1 MKIASVVVNRND
13 GYKDFERGLIHFKSM
28 IRAFDEVNYVDW
40 NSPNGSFIWEIEDKL
55 PKKGKIKHYCIPSNV
70 VSQIIFDAN
79 AQKCNE
85 SLSRNIAIRRS
96 DADWIV
102 STNLDVIPP
111 TKQELKRLIKKLD
124 KNTFYTISRREA
136 PKDIIYNSKTENRL
150 RENLANIPARHFPA
164 KVTPNDNYSLI
175 KNSMDL
181 SLYWALRSK
190 KAFGS
195 NPHKALFGIVQ
206 GGLFKDLRIKS
217 LNGLIEIGFDGY
229 AMGGLAVGESQ
240 KEMFTVLD
248 DIKEFLP
255 PDKPHYLMGVG
266 TPSDI
271 LGAVK
276 RGIDMFDCVLPTRS
290 GRTGLA
296 FTWDGKINIKN
307 KKYQNDNTPLDIN
320 CTNLDLNKYSKNYLN
335 HLFNTNEILA
345 SMILTLHNIN
355 FYQEL
360 MSSIRNNINQGTFS
374 EFHDKYI
381 DKL

>member
-175 KNSMDL
+175 NCCGDFQIAHRDVWNKIKGFEEEMIYACFVDTNVQ
-181 SLYWALRSK
+181 K
-190 KAFGS
+190 KAVLNDYNLKVLYEPALYHMEHGAYFT
-195 NPHKALFGIVQ
+195 KADGTRVQ
-206 GGLFKDLRIKS
+206 DEENTGAYKGETNAYNDAFKWVENFQSTKNMDNWGLRDVD
-217 LNGLIEIGFDGY
+217 IEVETI
-229 AMGGLAVGESQ
+229 
-240 KEMFTVLD
+240 
-248 DIKEFLP
+248 
-255 PDKPHYLMGVG
+255 
-266 TPSDI
+266 
-271 LGAVK
+271 
-276 RGIDMFDCVLPTRS
+276 
-290 GRTGLA
+290 
-296 FTWDGKINIKN
+296 
-307 KKYQNDNTPLDIN
+307 
-320 CTNLDLNKYSKNYLN
+320 
-335 HLFNTNEILA
+335 
-345 SMILTLHNIN
+345 
-355 FYQEL
+355 
-360 MSSIRNNINQGTFS
+360 
-374 EFHDKYI
+374 
-381 DKL
+381 

>member
-28 IRAFDEVNYVDW
+28 VRAFDEVNYVDW

-111 TKQELKRLIKKLD
+111 TKQELKKLIKKLD

-175 KNSMDL
+175 NCCGDFQIAHRDVWNKIKGFEEEMIYACFVDTNVQ
-181 SLYWALRSK
+181 K
-190 KAFGS
+190 KAVLNDYNLKVLYEPALYHMEHGAYFT
-195 NPHKALFGIVQ
+195 KADGTRVQ
-206 GGLFKDLRIKS
+206 DEENTGAYKGETNAYNDAFKWVENFQSTKNMDSWGL
-217 LNGLIEIGFDGY
+217 NEVEIEVEVI
-229 AMGGLAVGESQ
+229 
-240 KEMFTVLD
+240 
-248 DIKEFLP
+248 
-255 PDKPHYLMGVG
+255 
-266 TPSDI
+266 
-271 LGAVK
+271 
-276 RGIDMFDCVLPTRS
+276 
-290 GRTGLA
+290 
-296 FTWDGKINIKN
+296 
-307 KKYQNDNTPLDIN
+307 
-320 CTNLDLNKYSKNYLN
+320 
-335 HLFNTNEILA
+335 
-345 SMILTLHNIN
+345 
-355 FYQEL
+355 
-360 MSSIRNNINQGTFS
+360 
-374 EFHDKYI
+374 
-381 DKL
+381 

>member
-136 PKDIIYNSKTENRL
+136 PKDIIYNSKTENKL
-150 RENLANIPARHFPA
+150 RENLSNIPARHFPA

-175 KNSMDL
+175 NCCGDFQIAHRDIWNKIKGFEEEMIYACFVDTNIQ
-181 SLYWALRSK
+181 K
-190 KAFGS
+190 KAVLNDYNLEVLYEPALYHMEHGAYFTKADGTRVQDEKNTGAYKGETNAYNDAYKWVENFQTTKNMGS
-195 NPHKALFGIVQ
+195 W
-206 GGLFKDLRIKS
+206 GL
-217 LNGLIEIGFDGY
+217 NEVEIEVEVI
-229 AMGGLAVGESQ
+229 
-240 KEMFTVLD
+240 
-248 DIKEFLP
+248 
-255 PDKPHYLMGVG
+255 
-266 TPSDI
+266 
-271 LGAVK
+271 
-276 RGIDMFDCVLPTRS
+276 
-290 GRTGLA
+290 
-296 FTWDGKINIKN
+296 
-307 KKYQNDNTPLDIN
+307 
-320 CTNLDLNKYSKNYLN
+320 
-335 HLFNTNEILA
+335 
-345 SMILTLHNIN
+345 
-355 FYQEL
+355 
-360 MSSIRNNINQGTFS
+360 
-374 EFHDKYI
+374 
-381 DKL
+381 

>member
-28 IRAFDEVNYVDW
+28 VKSFDEVNYVDW

-136 PKDIIYNSKTENRL
+136 PKDIIYNSKTENKL
-150 RENLANIPARHFPA
+150 RENLSNIPARHFPA

-175 KNSMDL
+175 NCCGDFQIAHRDVWNKIKGFEEEMIYACFVDTNVQ
-181 SLYWALRSK
+181 K
-190 KAFGS
+190 KAVLNDYNLKVLYEPALYHMEHGAYFT
-195 NPHKALFGIVQ
+195 KADGTRVQ
-206 GGLFKDLRIKS
+206 DEENTGAYKGETNAYNDAFKWVENFQSTKNMDNWGLRDVD
-217 LNGLIEIGFDGY
+217 IEVETI
-229 AMGGLAVGESQ
+229 
-240 KEMFTVLD
+240 
-248 DIKEFLP
+248 
-255 PDKPHYLMGVG
+255 
-266 TPSDI
+266 
-271 LGAVK
+271 
-276 RGIDMFDCVLPTRS
+276 
-290 GRTGLA
+290 
-296 FTWDGKINIKN
+296 
-307 KKYQNDNTPLDIN
+307 
-320 CTNLDLNKYSKNYLN
+320 
-335 HLFNTNEILA
+335 
-345 SMILTLHNIN
+345 
-355 FYQEL
+355 
-360 MSSIRNNINQGTFS
+360 
-374 EFHDKYI
+374 
-381 DKL
+381 

>member
-28 IRAFDEVNYVDW
+28 IRAFDEVNYIDW

-175 KNSMDL
+175 NCCGDFQIAHRDVWNKIKGFEEEMIYACFVDTNVQ
-181 SLYWALRSK
+181 K
-190 KAFGS
+190 KAVLNDYNLKVLYEPALYHMEHGAYFT
-195 NPHKALFGIVQ
+195 KADGTRVQ
-206 GGLFKDLRIKS
+206 DEENTGAYKGETNAYNDAFKWVENFQSTKNMDNWGLRDVD
-217 LNGLIEIGFDGY
+217 IEVETI
-229 AMGGLAVGESQ
+229 
-240 KEMFTVLD
+240 
-248 DIKEFLP
+248 
-255 PDKPHYLMGVG
+255 
-266 TPSDI
+266 
-271 LGAVK
+271 
-276 RGIDMFDCVLPTRS
+276 
-290 GRTGLA
+290 
-296 FTWDGKINIKN
+296 
-307 KKYQNDNTPLDIN
+307 
-320 CTNLDLNKYSKNYLN
+320 
-335 HLFNTNEILA
+335 
-345 SMILTLHNIN
+345 
-355 FYQEL
+355 
-360 MSSIRNNINQGTFS
+360 
-374 EFHDKYI
+374 
-381 DKL
+381 

>member
-28 IRAFDEVNYVDW
+28 VRAFDEVNYVDW

-111 TKQELKRLIKKLD
+111 TKQELKKLIKKLD

-175 KNSMDL
+175 NCCGDFQIAHRDVWNKIKGFEEEMIYACFVDTNVQ
-181 SLYWALRSK
+181 K
-190 KAFGS
+190 KAVLNDYNLKVLYEPALYHMEHGAYFT
-195 NPHKALFGIVQ
+195 KADGTRVQ
-206 GGLFKDLRIKS
+206 DEKNTGAYKGETNAYNDAFKWVENFQSTKNMDNWGLRDVD
-217 LNGLIEIGFDGY
+217 IEVETI
-229 AMGGLAVGESQ
+229 
-240 KEMFTVLD
+240 
-248 DIKEFLP
+248 
-255 PDKPHYLMGVG
+255 
-266 TPSDI
+266 
-271 LGAVK
+271 
-276 RGIDMFDCVLPTRS
+276 
-290 GRTGLA
+290 
-296 FTWDGKINIKN
+296 
-307 KKYQNDNTPLDIN
+307 
-320 CTNLDLNKYSKNYLN
+320 
-335 HLFNTNEILA
+335 
-345 SMILTLHNIN
+345 
-355 FYQEL
+355 
-360 MSSIRNNINQGTFS
+360 
-374 EFHDKYI
+374 
-381 DKL
+381 

>member
-175 KNSMDL
+175 NCCGDFQIAHRDVWNKIKGFEEEMIYACFVDTNVQ
-181 SLYWALRSK
+181 K
-190 KAFGS
+190 KAVLNNYNLEVLYEPALYHMEHGAYFT
-195 NPHKALFGIVQ
+195 KADGTRVQ
-206 GGLFKDLRIKS
+206 DEENTGAYKGETNAYNDAFKWVENFQSTRNMDNWGLRDVD
-217 LNGLIEIGFDGY
+217 IEVETI
-229 AMGGLAVGESQ
+229 
-240 KEMFTVLD
+240 
-248 DIKEFLP
+248 
-255 PDKPHYLMGVG
+255 
-266 TPSDI
+266 
-271 LGAVK
+271 
-276 RGIDMFDCVLPTRS
+276 
-290 GRTGLA
+290 
-296 FTWDGKINIKN
+296 
-307 KKYQNDNTPLDIN
+307 
-320 CTNLDLNKYSKNYLN
+320 
-335 HLFNTNEILA
+335 
-345 SMILTLHNIN
+345 
-355 FYQEL
+355 
-360 MSSIRNNINQGTFS
+360 
-374 EFHDKYI
+374 
-381 DKL
+381 